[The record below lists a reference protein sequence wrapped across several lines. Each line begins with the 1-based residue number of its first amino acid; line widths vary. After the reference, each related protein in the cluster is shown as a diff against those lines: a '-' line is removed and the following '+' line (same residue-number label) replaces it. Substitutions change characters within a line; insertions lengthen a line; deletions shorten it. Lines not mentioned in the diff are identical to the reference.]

1 MKYRTE
7 KYKRRRNKIEKNRN
21 LNKRKKTNNELHA
34 NTKHRKYKLHD
45 TENINA
51 KTLNEDFTK

>member
-1 MKYRTE
+1 ME
-7 KYKRRRNKIEKNRN
+7 KSRK

-34 NTKHRKYKLHD
+34 NTKHRKYELHD